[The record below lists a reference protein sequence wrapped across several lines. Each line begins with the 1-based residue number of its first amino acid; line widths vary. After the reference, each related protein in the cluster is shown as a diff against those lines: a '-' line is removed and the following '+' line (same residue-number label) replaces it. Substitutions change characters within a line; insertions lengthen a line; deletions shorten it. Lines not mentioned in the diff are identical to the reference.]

1 MIWVNIAGSRI
12 WGAASS
18 PLAVTFCQQGRQTN
32 LNYVNKVASRQF
44 AFFHQGMVRFPAD
57 I

>member
-12 WGAASS
+12 WGAAST